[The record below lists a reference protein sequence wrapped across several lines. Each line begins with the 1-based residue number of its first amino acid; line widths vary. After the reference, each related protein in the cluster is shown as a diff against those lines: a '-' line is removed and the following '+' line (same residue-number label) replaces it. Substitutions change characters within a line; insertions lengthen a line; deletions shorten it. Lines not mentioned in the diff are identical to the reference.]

1 MSIIEPAPSDRLE
14 QPKIAKLMAIA
25 EELQVPDAQFFNVMA
40 HAPGYGEALFDAM
53 YKAHAEGNVD
63 HKLKEIIRIQLCR
76 LSKDPYF
83 SSLRSKRAMDDGLSE
98 DLIDSGCSEAF
109 ETDDRFTEADKWA
122 LRYAYQMYRNP
133 RLVKSK
139 EFYDEGK
146 RHWSEAAIMEI
157 GGLCAIYYG
166 MAVFF
171 SSLKLK
177 PVGS

>member
-1 MSIIEPAPSDRLE
+1 MSIIEAAPSDRLE
-14 QPKIAKLMAIA
+14 QSKIAKLMAVA
-25 EELQVPDAQFFNVMA
+25 EELQVPDARFFEVMA
-40 HAPGYGEALFDAM
+40 HAPGYAEALFDAM

-76 LSKDPYF
+76 LAKDSYF
-83 SSLRSKRAMDDGLSE
+83 SSLRSKRAMEQGLTE
-98 DLIDSGCSEAF
+98 DLIESGCSEAF
-109 ETDDRFTEADKWA
+109 ETDPRFTEAEKWA

-133 RLVKSK
+133 QLVKSK

-146 RHWSEAAIMEI
+146 RHWPEAAIMEI

-171 SSLKLK
+171 STLKLK
-177 PVGS
+177 PNQS

>member
-1 MSIIEPAPSDRLE
+1 MSIIESAPSELLE
-14 QPKIAKLMAIA
+14 QPKMAKLIAMA
-25 EELQVPDAQFFNVMA
+25 EELQVPDRRFFEVMA
-40 HAPGYGEALFDAM
+40 HAPGYAEALFDAM

-76 LSKDPYF
+76 LAKDSYL
-83 SSLRSKRAMDDGLSE
+83 SALRSKRAMEEGLTE
-98 DLIDSGCSEAF
+98 DQIDSGSSEDF
-109 ETDDRFTEADKWA
+109 ETDPRFDEAEKWA

-146 RHWSEAAIMEI
+146 RLWSEAEIMEI

-171 SSLKLK
+171 SSLKLE
-177 PVGS
+177 PAQI